1 MPDNVE
7 PLEDDSST
15 GLQPS
20 VDDSSSPPEI
30 VPPKTKAPVQ
40 FNQQNNFYQQI
51 PNTAW
56 DRLSPDQVVEL
67 SKRILDHANE
77 LDKRDYDFAKD
88 RIGREDQRGK
98 RNLYLGSVIVVVA
111 FSVAGYL
118 SIHGHEFIASTIS
131 LPLVTL
137 LAMLVGNK
145 LKD

>member
-1 MPDNVE
+1 MPDSLGASE
-7 PLEDDSST
+7 EESST
-15 GLQPS
+15 DLQAS
-20 VDDSSSPPEI
+20 VEDSSSPPEI

-51 PNTAW
+51 PITAW

-67 SKRILDHANE
+67 SKRVLDHENE
-77 LDKRDYDFAKD
+77 LDKRAYEFAKE
-88 RIGREDQRGK
+88 RVGRDDQRGK

-111 FSVAGYL
+111 FSIAGYL
-118 SIHGHEFIASTIS
+118 SLHGHDFIASTIS